1 MELYK
6 ALNIRKSIRSYT
18 GEPITDAQL
27 ERILIAAYEVPIG
40 MKRYDSIHLTV
51 ITNPELLQEIDANAA
66 AASGD
71 PSRHPLYGAP
81 MLILVSSSQTS
92 NVASANVGIIIQN
105 MSLAAVEEG
114 VGHCDI
120 YGAIRAL
127 VKNEALVAKLHI
139 PDGFEPTGSIILGQT
154 DVAYT
159 EREIPED
166 HKFSMDILK

>member
-1 MELYK
+1 MELQK

-18 GEPITDAQL
+18 GESITDAQL
-27 ERILIAAYEVPIG
+27 ERILTAAYEAPIG

-51 ITNPELLQEIDANAA
+51 ITNPEILHEIDANAA
-66 AASGD
+66 TMSGD

-81 MLILVSSSQTS
+81 MMILVSSSLTS

-114 VGHCDI
+114 IGHCDI

-127 VKNEALVAKLHI
+127 VKNDELVAKLNI
-139 PDGFEPTGSIILGQT
+139 PEGFVPTGSIILGMS
-154 DVAYT
+154 DDAYT
-159 EREIPED
+159 DREIPAD
-166 HKFSMDILK
+166 HKYSMNVLA